1 VDGVLVLPHL
11 RRCGLRRMAVLSF
24 SSFLCLAGLGWAGWA
39 RMGWVGWAGLV
50 WSGLFGLGWAGRLS
64 LIIENRLGRGRLRR
78 CQPFDETF
86 GCDLVDFKGER
97 LRRDRGLGFI

>member
-1 VDGVLVLPHL
+1 MRFAADGGFVLLLLSLP
-11 RRCGLRRMAVLSF
+11 RW
-24 SSFLCLAGLGWAGWA
+24 AGLGWLGSSGLGWL
-39 RMGWVGWAGLV
+39 G